1 MVNEKITKSAEFDEV
16 SLNLIDRARE
26 QEGRTFANFM
36 VWASLKMA
44 KHILDD
50 ELENPEG
57 QE

>member
-1 MVNEKITKSAEFDEV
+1 MTSEKTTKSAEFDEI
-16 SLNLIDRARE
+16 SLSLIDRARE

-44 KHILDD
+44 RHILDD